1 MDSLKRHK
9 DLWKV
14 YKKEIPSSTEHFAGW
29 SVRLLESLQPSH
41 LRSLMESFLR
51 QRSKRQAK
59 ITREVTWRSYSM
71 RPVVFSLW
79 LFTFTCQ
86 ELLRRQAEMDISCDG
101 RVEWQTFHNFMF
113 QHYKHVINSLH
124 DCKSVPISQPLIHH
138 CTYNKQEPIVR
149 ILALSQSP
157 PMRYVSVSKRGTLIV
172 WNSHLNKIKPLE
184 MCADP
189 FNKRQHRRRF
199 QGWSTDA
206 VYMANVHKI
215 AVSTL
220 SRGIHFFDVSTTF
233 GFEQVHLFGL
243 SHAATA
249 LCYWYDTEAP
259 GEKCVLMWGDEKGS
273 VNLLWFLQPFKGL
286 FEMPFTDQ
294 TGPLQIFM
302 PDICAHSALISYQH
316 IPKIHSEPINKILY
330 EPHDE
335 LIITSSESPA
345 SSVVIIDVNQKSEK
359 YIWRIQKGVKCFDFS
374 FSLGLLVTAGVGPVR
389 LWNRYVTC
397 RPTAVLH
404 SHHTSVLDVVIHQ
417 ALGKI
422 FSYSKDAELKIWDI
436 PSRQCVKTIHLKF
449 PNIQA
454 GVSPEQGSFP
464 LLLNLTANPVLLVT
478 CREYLAVLSLTESKK
493 TESNDKSGLYTCA
506 LYNPHLEQV
515 ITACAD
521 STLTVWDVKTGIK
534 KMEVRNAHGKEEVSC
549 MALDV
554 HQRRLISAA
563 TNGTIK
569 VWNLLNGLNLHKLE
583 TASNTEV
590 TGIICHHDNQLLATG
605 WSRLITQYSIEFSK
619 DIYVKADLSWKSGHQ
634 HREDILAMDHCL
646 GLGLL
651 ATGSYDGEIIIW
663 TLALQKPLTQL
674 QRSQQGKVHLP
685 VHRLLFLQKR
695 AQQSHLRSGA
705 VLLSSQAGS
714 VCWWSIC
721 GPKHKHGQFYVPDE
735 FNKRV
740 MGLSTDQ
747 ENSLLVTGDSTG
759 SIKVWDISHYAL
771 SAGDVESAKELPPLL
786 HSWRGHERAI
796 VSSEVLVYESQ
807 LFVLSASVDRRACL
821 WTREGA
827 CVGCFGQEQLWD
839 LSNPDTYQTS
849 RDRTSPIKE
858 EKKERTEDSQSRASP
873 ERFICWGESSG
884 EGDRR
889 QTELALN
896 LQTRYTAL
904 QSPDFADTSDRRSSL
919 EKFPLPKYN
928 KFLSGDQACG
938 DLEIKMAAWRCR
950 RRNSDSEGLYRFG
963 NEFTPFR
970 AMEIP
975 EISEIDVPVKTWKL
989 KTRQSS
995 SRATEV
1001 SSRIFSSEGAG
1012 DYQTLED

>member
-1 MDSLKRHK
+1 
-9 DLWKV
+9 
-14 YKKEIPSSTEHFAGW
+14 
-29 SVRLLESLQPSH
+29 
-41 LRSLMESFLR
+41 
-51 QRSKRQAK
+51 
-59 ITREVTWRSYSM
+59 
-71 RPVVFSLW
+71 
-79 LFTFTCQ
+79 
-86 ELLRRQAEMDISCDG
+86 
-101 RVEWQTFHNFMF
+101 
-113 QHYKHVINSLH
+113 
-124 DCKSVPISQPLIHH
+124 
-138 CTYNKQEPIVR
+138 
-149 ILALSQSP
+149 
-157 PMRYVSVSKRGTLIV
+157 MRYVSVSKRGTLIV

-206 VYMANVHKI
+206 VYMGNVHKI

-249 LCYWYDTEAP
+249 LSYWYDTEAP

-294 TGPLQIFM
+294 SGPLQIFM

-397 RPTAVLH
+397 RPNAVLH

-422 FSYSKDAELKIWDI
+422 FSYSKDAVLKIWDI
-436 PSRQCVKTIHLKF
+436 PSQQCVKTIHLKF

-478 CREYLAVLSLTESKK
+478 CREYLAVLSLTESRK
-493 TESNDKSGLYTCA
+493 TDYNDKSGLYTCA
-506 LYNPHLEQV
+506 LYNPHLEQ
-515 ITACAD
+515 
-521 STLTVWDVKTGIK
+521 
-534 KMEVRNAHGKEEVSC
+534 
-549 MALDV
+549 
-554 HQRRLISAA
+554 
-563 TNGTIK
+563 

-663 TLALQKPLTQL
+663 TLALQKPLTRL

-685 VHRLLFLQKR
+685 IHRLLFLQKR

-721 GPKHKHGQFYVPDE
+721 GPRHKHGQFYVPDE

-771 SAGDVESAKELPPLL
+771 SAEDVESAKELPPLL

-807 LFVLSASVDRRACL
+807 LFVLSASVDRRTCL

-827 CVGCFGQEQLWD
+827 CVGCFGQEQQWD

-849 RDRTSPIKE
+849 RDRTSLIKE
-858 EKKERTEDSQSRASP
+858 EKKERTEDSQSRASA

-896 LQTRYTAL
+896 LQTGYTAL

-919 EKFPLPKYN
+919 KKFPLPKYN

-938 DLEIKMAAWRCR
+938 DLEIKMAARRRR
-950 RRNSDSEGLYRFG
+950 RRNINSEGPYRFG

-989 KTRQSS
+989 MRQSS
-995 SRATEV
+995 SRGTEV